1 MNYTNSLDLNII
13 VIYVNLFKYLIISIH
28 QRTKESIKF
37 NIMKLANIKYKKI
50 IISIFIV
57 FVSIYLYSNK
67 SYSLYELNYIDNV
80 DNDEYNSKKEYYS
93 KRLSLDES
101 SISQKTYIVKKN
113 QNLSVL
119 FKKVGHT
126 TPYTL
131 LKKSKENCFYNLKIN
146 DELIFEFLNEKLK
159 SVKRKSKKI
168 DCIYDVK
175 ENIIQ
180 SRDQVFEIETE
191 RFVFFNN
198 ISNSF
203 YSAALKSGLSA
214 NEIMS
219 LADIFGWDIDFSI
232 DIRSGDSF
240 GVYIERKF
248 VDSNYV
254 GSEIKYAIFKNR
266 KRVIEAYRY
275 NDKFYDIK
283 GNPLRKQFLR
293 APIDFY
299 RISSKFNRKRLHPIF
314 KKVRPH
320 LGTDY
325 AAPKGTPIYTT
336 GDGTVIHKG
345 TKGGYGKT
353 VIIRHGNIYTTLYAH
368 LSKYHKKLYV
378 GKKVKQKEIIGYV
391 GSTGYSTGPHVHYEF
406 RVRGVHKNSLK
417 VKFKKGKKLNKG
429 YLSKMISNHK
439 ENNDIYSWLRKN
451 YSRIAYGKK

>member
-1 MNYTNSLDLNII
+1 MGLTNGLDLNII
-13 VIYVNLFKYLIISIH
+13 VIYAKLFKYLVLSIH

-37 NIMKLANIKYKKI
+37 NVMKLAILKHKKI

-67 SYSLYELNYIDNV
+67 SYSLYELNYIDKV

-93 KRLSLDES
+93 KRLSSEKN

-119 FKKVGHT
+119 FKKVGYT
-126 TPYTL
+126 APYIL
-131 LKKSKENCFYNLKIN
+131 LKKSKGNCFYNLKIN
-146 DELIFEFLNEKLK
+146 DELIFEFLNNKLK

-168 DCIYDVK
+168 DCFFNAK
-175 ENIIQ
+175 ENAIQ
-180 SRDQVFEIETE
+180 SIDQVVETE
-191 RFVFFNN
+191 TEKFVFFNN

-203 YSAALKSGLSA
+203 YNSALKSGMSA

-240 GVYIERKF
+240 GVFIERRF

-254 GSEIKYAIFKNR
+254 SSEIKYAVFKNQ
-266 KRVIEAYRY
+266 KRIIEAYRY
-275 NDKFYDIK
+275 NDRFYDIK

-325 AAPKGTPIYTT
+325 AAPTGTPIRATS
-336 GDGTVIHKG
+336 DGRITRASRYGSFGNLVTIKHSG
-345 TKGGYGKT
+345 GFETK
-353 VIIRHGNIYTTLYAH
+353 YAH
-368 LSKYHKKLYV
+368 LSRFASGISRGDRV
-378 GKKVKQKEIIGYV
+378 RQGEVIGYV
-391 GSTGYSTGPHVHYEF
+391 GATGGATGPHLHYEF
-406 RVRGVHKNSLK
+406 LVNGVHQNPRTILDKLPKAESIHPDEMAL
-417 VKFKKGKKLNKG
+417 FSEQAKKLLDQFDE
-429 YLSKMISNHK
+429 LSELRASN
-439 ENNDIYSWLRKN
+439 Y
-451 YSRIAYGKK
+451 

>member
-1 MNYTNSLDLNII
+1 M
-13 VIYVNLFKYLIISIH
+13 FKYLAISIH
-28 QRTKESIKF
+28 QRTRESIKF
-37 NIMKLANIKYKKI
+37 NFMKLGNLKHKKI

-57 FVSIYLYSNK
+57 FLSIYLYSNK
-67 SYSLYELNYIDNV
+67 SYSLYELSYIDKLN
-80 DNDEYNSKKEYYS
+80 NEEYNNKKEYYS
-93 KRLSLDES
+93 QKFNSDANI
-101 SISQKTYIVKKN
+101 ISQKTFVVKKN

-119 FKKVGHT
+119 FKKVGNT
-126 TPYTL
+126 TPNIL
-131 LKKSKENCFYNLKIN
+131 LKKSKINCFYNLKIN
-146 DELIFEFLNEKLK
+146 DVIIIEFTNNKVK
-159 SVKRKSKKI
+159 SVRRKSKKI
-168 DCIYDVK
+168 DCFYDAK
-175 ENIIQ
+175 ENSIKKLEQ
-180 SRDQVFEIETE
+180 LVEAETE
-191 RFVFFNN
+191 KLVFFNN

-203 YSAALKSGLSA
+203 YASALRSGMSA

-232 DIRSGDSF
+232 DIRNGDSF
-240 GVYIERKF
+240 GVFIERRFINSKHI
-248 VDSNYV
+248 S
-254 GSEIKYAIFKNR
+254 SEIKYAVFKNQ

-275 NDKFYDIK
+275 KDRFYDIE

-378 GKKVKQKEIIGYV
+378 GKKVKQKEVIGYV

-417 VKFKKGKKLNKG
+417 VKFKKGKKLNNK
-429 YLSKMISNHK
+429 YLSEMILNHK
-439 ENNDIYSWLRKN
+439 KDNNIYSWLQKN
-451 YSRIAYGKK
+451 YSHMAYGKQ

>member
-1 MNYTNSLDLNII
+1 M
-13 VIYVNLFKYLIISIH
+13 FKYLAISIH
-28 QRTKESIKF
+28 QRTRESIKF
-37 NIMKLANIKYKKI
+37 NFMKLGNLKHKKI
-50 IISIFIV
+50 IISIFIA
-57 FVSIYLYSNK
+57 FLSIYLYSNK
-67 SYSLYELNYIDNV
+67 SYSLYELSYIDKL

-93 KRLSLDES
+93 QKLNSDANI
-101 SISQKTYIVKKN
+101 ISQKTFVVKKN

-119 FKKVGHT
+119 FKKAGNT
-126 TPYTL
+126 TPNIL
-131 LKKSKENCFYNLKIN
+131 LKKSKINCFYNLKIN
-146 DELIFEFLNEKLK
+146 DVIIIEFANNKVK

-168 DCIYDVK
+168 DCFYDAK
-175 ENIIQ
+175 ENSIKKLEQ
-180 SRDQVFEIETE
+180 LVEAETE
-191 RFVFFNN
+191 KLVFFNN

-203 YSAALKSGLSA
+203 YASALQSGMSA

-232 DIRSGDSF
+232 DIRNGDSF
-240 GVYIERKF
+240 GVFIERRFINSKYA
-248 VDSNYV
+248 S
-254 GSEIKYAIFKNR
+254 SEIKYAVFKNQ
-266 KRVIEAYRY
+266 KRVIEAYRHK
-275 NDKFYDIK
+275 DRFYDIE

-378 GKKVKQKEIIGYV
+378 GKKVKQKEVIGYV

-417 VKFKKGKKLNKG
+417 VKFKKGKKLNNKS
-429 YLSKMISNHK
+429 LNEMILNHK
-439 ENNDIYSWLRKN
+439 KDNNIYSWLQKN
-451 YSRIAYGKK
+451 YSHMAYGKK